1 MDRKTKRKIS
11 YQLTF
16 SESYSDIILNEI
28 ADIYDVDKDIVF
40 KGSRKKNII
49 YAKRMFIYILRNIFG
64 LSLYEI
70 AEITNLH
77 HASVIHHNRKF
88 EFFYGQYIED
98 TDIFKRVEAKILSVE
113 VDEMIKV
120 LEIKN
125 KEINKEL
132 TKLYNIKNEKY
143 VRKERK
149 DLLAKQY
156 KRD

>member
-1 MDRKTKRKIS
+1 MDIKTKNKIS

-16 SESYSDIILNEI
+16 SESYSDIILSEI
-28 ADIYDVDKDIVF
+28 ADIYDVDKDLIF

-49 YAKRMFIYILRNIFG
+49 YSKRMFIYILRNVFG
-64 LSLYEI
+64 LTLHEI

-88 EFFYGQYIED
+88 EFFYGQYIQD

-113 VDEMIKV
+113 VDEMIRV
-120 LEIKN
+120 LESKN
-125 KEINKEL
+125 KQINKEL
-132 TKLYNIKNEKY
+132 TKLYNIKNDKY

-149 DLLAKQY
+149 DLLAK
-156 KRD
+156 

>member
-1 MDRKTKRKIS
+1 MDIERKNKIN

-16 SESYSDIILNEI
+16 SESYSDIILSEI
-28 ADIYDVDKDIVF
+28 ADIYKVDKDVIF

-77 HASVIHHNRKF
+77 HASIIHHNRKF

-120 LEIKN
+120 LEAKN

-149 DLLAKQY
+149 DLLAK
-156 KRD
+156 

>member
-1 MDRKTKRKIS
+1 MDIERKNKIN

-16 SESYSDIILNEI
+16 SESYSDIILSEI
-28 ADIYDVDKDIVF
+28 ADIYKVDKEVIF

-77 HASVIHHNRKF
+77 HASIIHHNRKF

-120 LEIKN
+120 LEAKN

-149 DLLAKQY
+149 DLLAK
-156 KRD
+156 

>member
-1 MDRKTKRKIS
+1 MNTKTKNKIS

-16 SESYSDIILNEI
+16 SESYSDIILSEI
-28 ADIYDVDKDIVF
+28 ADIYDVDKDLIF

-49 YAKRMFIYILRNIFG
+49 YSKRMFIYILRNIFG
-64 LSLYEI
+64 LSLSEI

-88 EFFYGQYIED
+88 EFFYGQYIQD

-120 LEIKN
+120 LEFKN
-125 KEINKEL
+125 KEIKKEL
-132 TKLYNIKNEKY
+132 TKLYNIKNDKY

-149 DLLAKQY
+149 DLLAK
-156 KRD
+156 

>member
-1 MDRKTKRKIS
+1 MGKITR
-11 YQLTF
+11 QLTF
-16 SESYSDIILNEI
+16 SDYYHEIIINEI
-28 ADIYDVDKDIVF
+28 ADIYDVDKDKIFV
-40 KGSRKKNII
+40 GGRKKNLIH
-49 YAKRMFIYILRNIFG
+49 AKRMFIYILRNMFG
-64 LSLYEI
+64 LTLYKI

-88 EFFYGQYIED
+88 EFFYGKYVED

-120 LEIKN
+120 LELKN
-125 KEINKEL
+125 EEINKEL
-132 TKLYNIKNEKY
+132 TKLYNIKNHKY

-156 KRD
+156 KRN

>member
-88 EFFYGQYIED
+88 EFFNGQYVED
-98 TDIFKRVEAKILSVE
+98 TDMFKRVEAKILEVE
-113 VDEMIKV
+113 IDEMISV
-120 LEIKN
+120 LETKN
-125 KEINKEL
+125 YNIHREL
-132 TKLYNIKNEKY
+132 TKLYNIKNQKY

-149 DLLAKQY
+149 NLLAK
-156 KRD
+156 

>member
-1 MDRKTKRKIS
+1 MDIKTKNKIS

-16 SESYSDIILNEI
+16 SESYSDIILSEI
-28 ADIYDVDKDIVF
+28 ADIYDVDKDLIF

-49 YAKRMFIYILRNIFG
+49 YSKRMFIYILRNVFG
-64 LSLYEI
+64 LTLHEI

-88 EFFYGQYIED
+88 EFFYGQYIQD

-113 VDEMIKV
+113 VDEMIRV
-120 LEIKN
+120 LESKN
-125 KEINKEL
+125 KQINKEL
-132 TKLYNIKNEKY
+132 TKLYNIKNDKY

-149 DLLAKQY
+149 DLLAKQH

>member
-1 MDRKTKRKIS
+1 MEIERKNKIN

-16 SESYSDIILNEI
+16 SESYSDIILSEI
-28 ADIYDVDKDIVF
+28 ADIYKVDKEVIF

-77 HASVIHHNRKF
+77 HASIIHHNRKF

-125 KEINKEL
+125 NEINKEL
-132 TKLYNIKNEKY
+132 IKLYNIKNEKY

-149 DLLAKQY
+149 DLLAK
-156 KRD
+156 

>member
-1 MDRKTKRKIS
+1 MDIKTKNKIS

-16 SESYSDIILNEI
+16 SESYSDIILSEI
-28 ADIYDVDKDIVF
+28 ADIYDVDKDLIF

-49 YAKRMFIYILRNIFG
+49 YSKRMFIYILRNIFG
-64 LSLYEI
+64 LSLSEI

-88 EFFYGQYIED
+88 EFFYGQYIQD

-120 LEIKN
+120 LEFKN
-125 KEINKEL
+125 KQIKKEL
-132 TKLYNIKNEKY
+132 TKLYNIKNDKY

-149 DLLAKQY
+149 DLLAK
-156 KRD
+156 

>member
-1 MDRKTKRKIS
+1 MDKKTKKKIA
-11 YQLTF
+11 YQLIF

-28 ADIYDVDKDIVF
+28 ADIYDVDKNIVF

-49 YAKRMFIYILRNIFG
+49 NAKRMFIYILRNIFG
-64 LSLYEI
+64 LTLYEI

-88 EFFYGQYIED
+88 EFFYGKYIED

-113 VDEMIKV
+113 IDEMIRV
-120 LEIKN
+120 LELKN

-132 TKLYNIKNEKY
+132 TKLYNIKNQKY

>member
-1 MDRKTKRKIS
+1 MDIERKNKIN

-16 SESYSDIILNEI
+16 SESYSDIILSEI
-28 ADIYDVDKDIVF
+28 ADIYKVDKEVIF

-77 HASVIHHNRKF
+77 HASIIHHNRKF

-113 VDEMIKV
+113 ADEMIKV
-120 LEIKN
+120 LEAKN

-132 TKLYNIKNEKY
+132 TKLYNIKNKKY

-149 DLLAKQY
+149 DLLAK
-156 KRD
+156 